1 MDREPDFSDY
11 VSARR
16 PQLYRTACL
25 LCGDPHRAEDVVQD
39 ALDKLHRNWSR
50 VTRANNVEGYVRRI
64 LVNSH

>member
-1 MDREPDFSDY
+1 MCPPDDHSY
-11 VSARR
+11 TGPR
-16 PQLYRTACL
+16 ACCAATL
-25 LCGDPHRAEDVVQD
+25 NRAEDVVQD